1 MIAEVVQRAMQ
12 IKSEVRPP
20 ERAALMNRIAKSM
33 GALNTETDALHFAE
47 LMVPLSV
54 ALKYIDTS
62 AENYSVVDENT
73 LDPTYFIAAY
83 FDTRNMVEALWVYRI
98 VRSLTRCILLSDK
111 FYETGMDRYAL
122 QAKQMI
128 QSTFRDL
135 RSKHN
140 HVLADSIDYW
150 LAQFSAYWNFEQTIK
165 RHIMENYTFS
175 YAEIRHY
182 NMSKSSDAPLI
193 YAKVLDAKL
202 PTFNENVTL
211 ILHYNQALLDILDD
225 WEDIEEDVREGM
237 PNIFVM
243 AAVDSISYDKIRKTR
258 LGSTRALILSETRSA
273 ESIRRLI
280 NDYQAAIKGISLPEN
295 FKFLKYLSA
304 RYGDS
309 LTEKISTVSIS

>member
-1 MIAEVVQRAMQ
+1 
-12 IKSEVRPP
+12 
-20 ERAALMNRIAKSM
+20 
-33 GALNTETDALHFAE
+33 
-47 LMVPLSV
+47 
-54 ALKYIDTS
+54 
-62 AENYSVVDENT
+62 
-73 LDPTYFIAAY
+73 
-83 FDTRNMVEALWVYRI
+83 
-98 VRSLTRCILLSDK
+98 
-111 FYETGMDRYAL
+111 
-122 QAKQMI
+122 
-128 QSTFRDL
+128 
-135 RSKHN
+135 
-140 HVLADSIDYW
+140 
-150 LAQFSAYWNFEQTIK
+150 
-165 RHIMENYTFS
+165 MENYTFS